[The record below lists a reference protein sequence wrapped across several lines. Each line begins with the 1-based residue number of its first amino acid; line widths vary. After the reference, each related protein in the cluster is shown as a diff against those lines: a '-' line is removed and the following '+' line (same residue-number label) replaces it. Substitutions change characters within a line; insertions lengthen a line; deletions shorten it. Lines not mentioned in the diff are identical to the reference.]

1 VIAGDSYMAL
11 QAMGQRSNVDSDDTS
26 YRVLYQP
33 AYKPTTKALAL
44 AELGYSGEAAKVFDQ
59 TFHKSS
65 GYIPSDERL
74 DHALWLL
81 DAGAV
86 SDVSAARKEIDIVKN
101 VVYNPGSGY
110 TTPCDLS
117 VEVDLVDGWC
127 LFEEGK
133 LDQALAATDK
143 VLGVKMA
150 GLGSDSFLIHDL
162 MTMSA
167 HRLRSEIF
175 GRQGKATQSQN
186 EMTLAGPGPGGIPV
200 NILVPKKFIR

>member
-1 VIAGDSYMAL
+1 
-11 QAMGQRSNVDSDDTS
+11 
-26 YRVLYQP
+26 
-33 AYKPTTKALAL
+33 
-44 AELGYSGEAAKVFDQ
+44 
-59 TFHKSS
+59 
-65 GYIPSDERL
+65 L